1 MGIAR
6 MLYHQP
12 RFAVLDECTSAVSVD
27 AEEELYRAAMSSGT
41 TCLTVSQ
48 RMTLPKFHKN
58 EVRAP
63 HTLPPSRC
71 SRHHSERGAAAQLKV
86 GVNRA
91 CGWSLEKIKEGQE
104 NQLLSGGKDDAMHAT
119 ADLH

>member
-6 MLYHQP
+6 MLYHRP

-27 AEEELYRAAMSSGT
+27 AEEQLYRSAMSSGT

-58 EVRAP
+58 E
-63 HTLPPSRC
+63 
-71 SRHHSERGAAAQLKV
+71 LKV
-86 GVNRA
+86 GVNVA
-91 CGWSLEKIKEGQE
+91 SGWSLKPIAEGQE
-104 NQLLSGGKDDAMHAT
+104 NQLASGSLDDAMHAT

>member
-63 HTLPPSRC
+63 PTLLPSR
-71 SRHHSERGAAAQLKV
+71 RHAERGAAPQLKV